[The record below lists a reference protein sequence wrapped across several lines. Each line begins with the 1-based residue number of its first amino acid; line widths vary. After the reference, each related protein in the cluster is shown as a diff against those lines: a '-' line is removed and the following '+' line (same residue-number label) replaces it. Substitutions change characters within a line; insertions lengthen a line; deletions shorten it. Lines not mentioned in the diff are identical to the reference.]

1 MTKQMHQRR
10 GHAPEK
16 PSTTGVHHQEID
28 IMDASRSLQSIGVM
42 RVFGMETRNLRSS
55 YVTATASSGP
65 VISEEI
71 TGLPHTAVEGT
82 TIEAY
87 GRRSMRKLHGTKQKL
102 CSGNKWILLLT

>member
-1 MTKQMHQRR
+1 
-10 GHAPEK
+10 
-16 PSTTGVHHQEID
+16 
-28 IMDASRSLQSIGVM
+28 M

>member
-1 MTKQMHQRR
+1 MDNLRPSHPNDRDDS
-10 GHAPEK
+10 HAF
-16 PSTTGVHHQEID
+16 
-28 IMDASRSLQSIGVM
+28 RFGVM

-65 VISEEI
+65 VISEEL

>member
-1 MTKQMHQRR
+1 MRPKWRICVRLVLSVLGWGEANIRRYAGVWHGNTKFTI
-10 GHAPEK
+10 K
-16 PSTTGVHHQEID
+16 
-28 IMDASRSLQSIGVM
+28 
-42 RVFGMETRNLRSS
+42 LRDS
-55 YVTATASSGP
+55 YRFVWPIISG
-65 VISEEI
+65 EI